1 MQITIGVAL
10 KILAWSAVI
19 NLGFLA
25 FWFLAFI
32 SFRDGVFKIHTRWF
46 NLTPAE
52 FDAVHYS
59 GMLRFKLMVLL
70 FNVTPYIALR
80 TLI

>member
-1 MQITIGVAL
+1 MEITIDIAL
-10 KILAWSAVI
+10 KLLGWSAVI

-32 SFRDGVFKIHTRWF
+32 VFRDGIFRIHTRWF
-46 NLTPAE
+46 NLSPTE
-52 FDAVHYS
+52 FDKVHYL

-70 FNVTPYIALR
+70 LNVTPYIALR